1 MAQVLL
7 NHFQNIFIFQN
18 CGTTTTP
25 TTTARK
31 ETFCETD
38 FECEVIFPFQFDKRG
53 GKIKLPQDAGN
64 FSEESCSQCFC
75 SCASAGAAAT
85 EICCGEGLVFN
96 PGNGACDFPEN
107 NPACD

>member
-1 MAQVLL
+1 MRG
-7 NHFQNIFIFQN
+7 N
-18 CGTTTTP
+18 
-25 TTTARK
+25 
-31 ETFCETD
+31 
-38 FECEVIFPFQFDKRG
+38 IFPFSLTKEG
-53 GKIKLPQDAGN
+53 GKSNSNCPTQDAGN